1 MNLIDKIQDSILRAF
16 PYYRQLVDE
25 WEKQNADIDKES
37 ARANRS
43 EGKVDSIKVRI
54 DEVVKMIE
62 TTRLKKTTKKKIID
76 KLRGVK

>member
-1 MNLIDKIQDSILRAF
+1 MNLIDKIQDSILRVF

-37 ARANRS
+37 AKANRS
-43 EGKVDSIKVRI
+43 ERKVDSIKVRI

-62 TTRLKKTTKKKIID
+62 STRLKKTTKKKIID